1 MRLILADTAPE
12 SVAVWKFQF
21 LSRPEVEI
29 RQEHVFDT
37 AADAILLPGNSFG
50 FLDSGLALEASE
62 RFGWDLQEELRR
74 VIRADFSGEL
84 LVGQAV
90 GLRLPSIPYWV
101 VYAPTWRT
109 PRKLEN
115 TLNVYLAVRGAFLV
129 LAKWAGSP
137 WPDSPGSHLGGSS
150 LAVPMLGVKEGG
162 LDPRVSA
169 RQIRYAYEV
178 STGQRGPGDRNLTQL
193 MRRER
198 KLLQVPKLGQ
208 NDDEDGGGQR
218 PPG

>member
-1 MRLILADTAPE
+1 M
-12 SVAVWKFQF
+12 
-21 LSRPEVEI
+21 
-29 RQEHVFDT
+29 FDT

-84 LVGQAV
+84 LVGQAIGV
-90 GLRLPSIPYWV
+90 RLPSIPYLV

-115 TLNVYLAVRGAFLV
+115 TLNVYLAVRGAFIV

-137 WPDSPGSHLGGSS
+137 WPDNPGSHHGGPS

-162 LDPRVSA
+162 LDPRIST
-169 RQIRYAYEV
+169 RQTRYAYEL
-178 STGQRGPGDRNLTQL
+178 STGQRGLGDRNLTKQV
-193 MRRER
+193 RRER
-198 KLLQVPKLGQ
+198 KLLQIPALGQ
-208 NDDEDGGGQR
+208 DDDEDSGRQSQ
-218 PPG
+218 PV